1 MTTMKL
7 ETPRSVIWKN
17 VKTKYGRALKQI
29 CFWSA
34 MRPPLSFER
43 LSHWWST
50 EKECLFD
57 FSPFIFVGWLLL
69 LLFFFLGGGGGGFY
83 CIYRPYENK
92 LM

>member
-1 MTTMKL
+1 M
-7 ETPRSVIWKN
+7 
-17 VKTKYGRALKQI
+17 KTKYGRAQKQI

-34 MRPPLSFER
+34 MRPPVSFDR

-57 FSPFIFVGWLLL
+57 CLPFYFRWLVVAVVV
-69 LLFFFLGGGGGGFY
+69 FRGGGAGGVHNKKDF
-83 CIYRPYENK
+83 IAVYRPYENK